1 MDKIDELRIKLDI
14 LEIIKNNIEPNFMD
28 NTTEISI
35 EGLAN
40 DIEKIKGQIDV
51 LQEQEYN
58 DNVDEDMQE
67 IIIKNIY
74 ADGKLIKTETEYK
87 YKQLEA
93 EQKEV
98 GVVKKV
104 QKENQNNGARGFL

>member
-1 MDKIDELRIKLDI
+1 MDKIDELRIKLDT
-14 LEIIKNNIEPNFMD
+14 LEIIERNIELNFMD

-35 EGLAN
+35 DGIAN

-58 DNVDEDMQE
+58 DNVDEDIQE
-67 IIIKNIY
+67 IITKNFY
-74 ADGKLIKTETEYK
+74 ADGKPIKTETEYK

-93 EQKEV
+93 E
-98 GVVKKV
+98 
-104 QKENQNNGARGFL
+104 